1 MVTLPSVVQL
11 ISKHHKEALISP
23 YLEPLGIQ
31 IQTICDF
38 DTDLFGTFA
47 GEIPRREGPK
57 VTVKEKCLAGLA
69 FSGAR
74 AAIASEGSF
83 GPHPQIPLL
92 CVNEEWL
99 VFIDLDQKLEIYAR
113 SVSTELHYGH
123 LSHLEKEQL
132 PTFLKQ
138 YEFPK
143 QGMVFKHYSDQ
154 KILAKGIQDT
164 AQLQALLERNQDNWL
179 LETDLRAHQNP
190 LRQQNIEKAAA
201 DLAERLQ
208 ARCPQC
214 TTPDFSVVRTSG
226 FLPCSFCQQAT
237 KSYANLHYEC
247 KCCGFQKE
255 EKRKDRLELDP
266 EFCPHCN
273 P

>member
-11 ISKHHKEALISP
+11 ISKHHKEALISA

-31 IQTICDF
+31 IQTLYDF
-38 DTDLFGTFA
+38 DTDLFGTFS
-47 GEIPRREGPK
+47 GEIPRREGPRI
-57 VTVKEKCLAGLA
+57 TVKEKCLAGLA

-83 GPHPQIPLL
+83 GPHPQIPFLSI
-92 CVNEEWL
+92 NEEWL

-113 SVSTELHYGH
+113 SVSTEISYANLNHM
-123 LSHLEKEQL
+123 EKEQL
-132 PTFLKQ
+132 ANFLEQ
-138 YEFPK
+138 YQFPK
-143 QGMVFKHYSDQ
+143 QGMVFKRFSDQ
-154 KILAKGIQDT
+154 KILAKGIQDRK
-164 AQLQALLERNQDNWL
+164 QLQDLLEKYQDNWL

-190 LRQQNIEKAAA
+190 LRQKNIEKAAA
-201 DLAERLQ
+201 DLAERLK

-226 FLPCSFCQQAT
+226 NLPCSLCKLPT
-237 KSYANLHYEC
+237 ESYANLHFEC

-255 EKRKDRLELDP
+255 EKRKDCLELDP